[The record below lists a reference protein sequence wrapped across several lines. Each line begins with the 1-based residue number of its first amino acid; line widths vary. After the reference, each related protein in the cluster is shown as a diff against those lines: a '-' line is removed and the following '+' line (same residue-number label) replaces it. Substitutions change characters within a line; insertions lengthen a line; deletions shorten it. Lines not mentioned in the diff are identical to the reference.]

1 MNELLTL
8 NATPLVHSYES
19 YKRWVKSIP
28 DLTAEEEKSLVKNL
42 QENIDS
48 NEGMKSAQALALS
61 QLKNVVK
68 IAEQHKNYGIPSEDL
83 VQEGN
88 IGLLKAIK
96 NYKTGYNTRL
106 YSYAIIWIKSE
117 IQAYILKNWK
127 IVKAATTNNLKKL
140 FFNFKGTQNELLNAG
155 VPKDEIVK
163 NIALKLGVSEDEVRD
178 MQNYLLGGDV
188 SLSLDKEDVDGNV
201 TAFEIPDEK
210 TPEDDY
216 IEHVEGEKLNTALV
230 NAMDSLK
237 PKQKQVLQL
246 RFFEEPKKTHKE
258 ISEILGVSAERV
270 RQIESEAL
278 SKMKNLMLPS
288 YH

>member
-19 YKRWVKSIP
+19 YKQWVRSIP
-28 DLTAEEEKSLVKNL
+28 DLSAEEETSLVKNL

-48 NEGMKSAQALALS
+48 KEGMKSAQALALS

-163 NIALKLGVSEDEVRD
+163 NIALKLGVTEDEVRD

-188 SLSLDKEDVDGNV
+188 SLSLDKEDMDGNV
-201 TAFEIPDEK
+201 TAFEIPDEN
-210 TPEDDY
+210 TPEDY
-216 IEHVEGEKLNTALV
+216 YVEHVEGEKLNTVLI
-230 NAMDSLK
+230 NAMESLK

-278 SKMKNLMLPS
+278 SKMKTLMLPS

>member
-19 YKRWVKSIP
+19 YKQWVRSIP
-28 DLTAEEEKSLVKNL
+28 DLSAEEETSLVKNL

-48 NEGMKSAQALALS
+48 KEGMKSAQALALS

-163 NIALKLGVSEDEVRD
+163 NIALKLGVTEDEVRD

-188 SLSLDKEDVDGNV
+188 SLSLDKEDMEGNV
-201 TAFEIPDEK
+201 TAFEIPDEN
-210 TPEDDY
+210 TPEDYY
-216 IEHVEGEKLNTALV
+216 IEHVEGEKLNTVLL
-230 NAMDSLK
+230 NAMESLK

-278 SKMKNLMLPS
+278 SKMKTLMLPS

>member
-19 YKRWVKSIP
+19 YKQWVRSIP
-28 DLTAEEEKSLVKNL
+28 DLSAEEETSLVKNL

-48 NEGMKSAQALALS
+48 KEGMKSAQALALS

-163 NIALKLGVSEDEVRD
+163 NIALKLGVTEDEVRD

-188 SLSLDKEDVDGNV
+188 SLSLDKEDMEGNV
-201 TAFEIPDEK
+201 TAFEIPDEN
-210 TPEDDY
+210 TPEDYY
-216 IEHVEGEKLNTALV
+216 IEHVEGEKINTVLL
-230 NAMDSLK
+230 NAMESLK

-278 SKMKNLMLPS
+278 SKMKTLMLPS